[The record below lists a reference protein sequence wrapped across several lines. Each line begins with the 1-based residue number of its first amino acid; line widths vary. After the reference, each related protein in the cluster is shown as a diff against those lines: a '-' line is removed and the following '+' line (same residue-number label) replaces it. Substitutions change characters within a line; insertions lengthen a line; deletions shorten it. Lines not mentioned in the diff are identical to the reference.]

1 MLDVAKVIRRSN
13 DGDFDTVVFFD
24 RGDLEMLET
33 QKRIPG
39 ARGYPGNFVDLVLLN
54 DLDEEIVIEGLE
66 HLEAPANE
74 RDRASVRERQRRLAQ
89 RHDFIREFPF
99 DVINL
104 DLEGFFFQRNDPFPG
119 KMINALYTML
129 QWQRRP
135 IQRPNGTL
143 ENLNGFSLMF
153 TTKIGPPDLTEDYL
167 EMLRHAVRQ
176 NLQRDNTLSDV
187 LRGRGGTDDVAVLER
202 ERFEVFF
209 KIALPKLIAEVALAE
224 DWYVDAASGISL
236 YEIERQFEGGSYKM
250 LHLVLD
256 LKRQQPPRG
265 QRAPFERTSPEA
277 RIAYD
282 LVARNIFQEPETVVT
297 NELLEVNALQA
308 SLDRI
313 RARRKLYYPDEQE
326 DVSEEEPLQ

>member
-1 MLDVAKVIRRSN
+1 MASELSGGPSGSAAIVVPASRSH
-13 DGDFDTVVFFD
+13 
-24 RGDLEMLET
+24 R
-33 QKRIPG
+33 
-39 ARGYPGNFVDLVLLN
+39 VD
-54 DLDEEIVIEGLE
+54 
-66 HLEAPANE
+66 H
-74 RDRASVRERQRRLAQ
+74 Q
-89 RHDFIREFPF
+89 PF
-99 DVINL
+99 
-104 DLEGFFFQRNDPFPG
+104 G
-119 KMINALYTML
+119 
-129 QWQRRP
+129 
-135 IQRPNGTL
+135 
-143 ENLNGFSLMF
+143 
-153 TTKIGPPDLTEDYL
+153 
-167 EMLRHAVRQ
+167 
-176 NLQRDNTLSDV
+176 
-187 LRGRGGTDDVAVLER
+187 
-202 ERFEVFF
+202 
-209 KIALPKLIAEVALAE
+209 ALAE